1 MVPAVQSAST
11 ERQVSRD
18 SGGAVASAPLPSG
31 TKDAPFALILTLF
44 VLSGATGLI
53 DQLCFSKYLSYVV
66 GSTAH
71 AVSAV
76 LSAFMTGLA
85 LGAFLGGRYSQR
97 VKRPLLAY
105 GVLELVVAVTVALS
119 PFAFHALQPL
129 YAGIAR
135 SFPGSLVMLSA
146 ARWLGAL
153 LIVIIPTTAMGAT
166 LP

>member
-1 MVPAVQSAST
+1 MVPAVQSTSSEPANRAVSLGPESAVPETLLEGTRPQT
-11 ERQVSRD
+11 ETRE
-18 SGGAVASAPLPSG
+18 P
-31 TKDAPFALILTLF
+31 PFALILTLF

-85 LGAFLGGRYSQR
+85 LGAYLGGRYSRR
-97 VKRPLLAY
+97 VQRPLLAY

-119 PFAFHALQPL
+119 PYAFHTLAPL
-129 YAGIAR
+129 YAAIAR
-135 SFPGSLVMLSA
+135 SAPGSLAALSA
-146 ARWLGAL
+146 MAA
-153 LIVIIPTTAMGAT
+153 
-166 LP
+166 

>member
-1 MVPAVQSAST
+1 MVPAVQRAST

-18 SGGAVASAPLPSG
+18 SDGAAQSAPLQTSV
-31 TKDAPFALILTLF
+31 KDPPFALILSLF

-85 LGAFLGGRYSQR
+85 LGAFLGGRYSRR
-97 VKRPLLAY
+97 VTRPLVAY

-119 PFAFHALQPL
+119 PAAFQALAPL
-129 YAGIAR
+129 YAAIAR
-135 SFPGSLVMLSA
+135 SAPGSLVLLSA

-153 LIVIIPTTAMGAT
+153 LIVVVPTTAM
-166 LP
+166 